1 MTIAK
6 MLQGL
11 RHAKFIG
18 ESYSKDP
25 RTKVGALILRADG
38 TPVSWGYNGFPRG
51 IVETPELWENREEKY
66 KRVLHAESNAID
78 FARESLAGTTIFCSL
93 FPCSNCAAR
102 IVQAGIKTVVFE
114 GEPRE
119 DLGAKVAFEM
129 FKQAGIEVFQKMN
142 ESTFA
147 VVTTWA

>member
-1 MTIAK
+1 MTITK

-18 ESYSKDP
+18 KNYSKDP

-51 IVETPELWENREEKY
+51 IVETAELWKNREEKY

-78 FARESLAGTTIFCSL
+78 FARESLEGTTIFCSL

-119 DLGAKVAFEM
+119 DLGAKIAFEM
-129 FKQAGIEVFQKMN
+129 FHQAGIEIIKK
-142 ESTFA
+142 ESELMFS
-147 VVTTWA
+147 VITTWR

>member
-1 MTIAK
+1 MTITK

-18 ESYSKDP
+18 KNYSKDP

-51 IVETPELWENREEKY
+51 IVETAELWNNREEKY

-78 FARESLAGTTIFCSL
+78 FARESLEGTTIFCSL

-119 DLGAKVAFEM
+119 DLGAKIAFEM
-129 FKQAGIEVFQKMN
+129 FSQANIAVIQKKEDDRM
-142 ESTFA
+142 A
-147 VVTTWA
+147 RILTWQ

>member
-18 ESYSKDP
+18 KNYSKDP

-51 IVETPELWENREEKY
+51 IVETTKLWNNREEKY

-129 FKQAGIEVFQKMN
+129 FSQASIEIFRRNADNTIARIM
-142 ESTFA
+142 
-147 VVTTWA
+147 TWE

>member
-1 MTIAK
+1 MTITK

-18 ESYSKDP
+18 ENYSKDP
-25 RTKVGALILRADG
+25 KTKVGALILRADG

-51 IVETPELWENREEKY
+51 IVETTELWNNREEKY

-78 FARESLAGTTIFCSL
+78 FARESLEGTTIFCSL

-119 DLGAKVAFEM
+119 DLGAKIAFEM
-129 FKQAGIEVFQKMN
+129 FSQANIAVIQKKEDDRM
-142 ESTFA
+142 A
-147 VVTTWA
+147 RILTWQ

>member
-1 MTIAK
+1 MTITK

-18 ESYSKDP
+18 KNYSKDP

-51 IVETPELWENREEKY
+51 IVETAELWKNREEKY

-78 FARESLAGTTIFCSL
+78 FARESLEGTTIFCSL

-119 DLGAKVAFEM
+119 DLGTKIAFEM
-129 FKQAGIEVFQKMN
+129 FSQANIAVIQKKEDDRM
-142 ESTFA
+142 ERILR
-147 VVTTWA
+147 WQ

>member
-1 MTIAK
+1 MTITK

-11 RHAKFIG
+11 RHARFIG
-18 ESYSKDP
+18 ENYSKDP

-51 IVETPELWENREEKY
+51 IVETTELWENREEKY

-78 FARESLAGTTIFCSL
+78 FARESLEGTTIFCSL

-119 DLGAKVAFEM
+119 DLGATIAFEM
-129 FKQAGIEVFQKMN
+129 FSQANIAVIQKKEDDRM
-142 ESTFA
+142 ERIL
-147 VVTTWA
+147 TWQ

>member
-1 MTIAK
+1 MTITK

-18 ESYSKDP
+18 ENYSKDP

-51 IVETPELWENREEKY
+51 IDETPELWESREEKY

-78 FARESLAGTTIFCSL
+78 FARESLAGTAIFCSL

-119 DLGAKVAFEM
+119 DLGAKIAFEM
-129 FKQAGIEVFQKMN
+129 FSQANIAVIQKKEDDRM
-142 ESTFA
+142 A
-147 VVTTWA
+147 RILTWQ

>member
-1 MTIAK
+1 MTITK

-18 ESYSKDP
+18 ENYSKDP

-38 TPVSWGYNGFPRG
+38 TPVSWGYNGFPRS

-78 FARESLAGTTIFCSL
+78 FARESLEGTTIFCSL

-102 IVQAGIKTVVFE
+102 IAQAGIKTVVFE

-119 DLGAKVAFEM
+119 DLGARVAFEM
-129 FKQAGIEVFQKMN
+129 FGQANIEVIQKEEDDMMVRI
-142 ESTFA
+142 F
-147 VVTTWA
+147 TWA

>member
-1 MTIAK
+1 MTITK
-6 MLQGL
+6 MLKGL

-18 ESYSKDP
+18 ENYSKDP

-51 IVETPELWENREEKY
+51 IAETPELWENREEKY

-78 FARESLAGTTIFCSL
+78 FARESLDGTTIFCSL

-102 IVQAGIKTVVFE
+102 IVQAGIKAVVFE

-129 FKQAGIEVFQKMN
+129 FGQAGITIFKKNDDNTLIRIV
-142 ESTFA
+142 S
-147 VVTTWA
+147 WS

>member
-1 MTIAK
+1 MTITK

-18 ESYSKDP
+18 KNYSKDP

-38 TPVSWGYNGFPRG
+38 TPVSWGYNGFPCG
-51 IVETPELWENREEKY
+51 IIETTELWKNREEKY

-78 FARESLAGTTIFCSL
+78 FARESLEGTTIFCSL

-119 DLGAKVAFEM
+119 DLGAKIAFEM
-129 FKQAGIEVFQKMN
+129 FSQANIAVIQKKEDDRM
-142 ESTFA
+142 A
-147 VVTTWA
+147 RILTWQ

>member
-1 MTIAK
+1 MTITK

-18 ESYSKDP
+18 ENYSKDP

-51 IVETPELWENREEKY
+51 IDETPELWESREEKY

-78 FARESLAGTTIFCSL
+78 FARESLAGTAIFCSL

-129 FKQAGIEVFQKMN
+129 FQQAGIEVFQK
-142 ESTFA
+142 ESERMISRIM
-147 VVTTWA
+147 TWA

>member
-1 MTIAK
+1 MTITK

-18 ESYSKDP
+18 KNYSKDP

-51 IVETPELWENREEKY
+51 ITETPDLWKNREEKY
-66 KRVLHAESNAID
+66 KRVLHAESNAIE
-78 FARESLAGTTIFCSL
+78 FARESLEGTTIFCSL

-102 IVQAGIKTVVFE
+102 IVQSGITRVVFMD
-114 GEPRE
+114 EPRE
-119 DLGAKVAFEM
+119 DLGAAAAFEM
-129 FKQAGIEVFQKMN
+129 FQQAKVQVLQRDGDKVKWIM
-142 ESTFA
+142 
-147 VVTTWA
+147 TWV

>member
-1 MTIAK
+1 MTITK

-11 RHAKFIG
+11 RHVKFIG
-18 ESYSKDP
+18 ENYSKDP

-78 FARESLAGTTIFCSL
+78 FARESLEGTTIFCSL

-129 FKQAGIEVFQKMN
+129 FGQTNVEVIQKEEGDTMVRI
-142 ESTFA
+142 F
-147 VVTTWA
+147 TWA

>member
-1 MTIAK
+1 MTITK

-11 RHAKFIG
+11 RHATFIG
-18 ESYSKDP
+18 KNYSKDP

-51 IVETPELWENREEKY
+51 IVETTELWKNREEKY

-78 FARESLAGTTIFCSL
+78 FARESLEGTTIFCSL

-102 IVQAGIKTVVFE
+102 IVQSGITRVVFE

-119 DLGAKVAFEM
+119 DLGAKIAFEM
-129 FKQAGIEVFQKMN
+129 FSQANIAVIQKKEDDRM
-142 ESTFA
+142 A
-147 VVTTWA
+147 RILTWQ

>member
-1 MTIAK
+1 MTITK

-18 ESYSKDP
+18 ENYSKDP

-51 IVETPELWENREEKY
+51 IVETTELWNNREEKY

-78 FARESLAGTTIFCSL
+78 FARESLEGTAIFCSL

-119 DLGAKVAFEM
+119 DLGAKIAFEM
-129 FKQAGIEVFQKMN
+129 FSQANIAVIQKKEDDRM
-142 ESTFA
+142 A
-147 VVTTWA
+147 RILTWQ

>member
-1 MTIAK
+1 MTITK

-18 ESYSKDP
+18 KNYSKDP

-51 IVETPELWENREEKY
+51 IVETAELWKNREEKY

-102 IVQAGIKTVVFE
+102 IVQAGIKMVVFE
-114 GEPRE
+114 GAPRE
-119 DLGAKVAFEM
+119 DLGAEAAFEM
-129 FKQAGIEVFQKMN
+129 FNQANV
-142 ESTFA
+142 A
-147 VVTTWA
+147 VIRRNSDDTMTRILTW

>member
-1 MTIAK
+1 MTITK
-6 MLQGL
+6 MLKGL

-18 ESYSKDP
+18 ENYSKDP

-51 IVETPELWENREEKY
+51 IVETTELWNNREEKY

-78 FARESLAGTTIFCSL
+78 FARESLEGTTIFCSL

-119 DLGAKVAFEM
+119 DLGAKIAFEM
-129 FKQAGIEVFQKMN
+129 FSQANIAVIQKKEDDRM
-142 ESTFA
+142 ERIL
-147 VVTTWA
+147 TWQ

>member
-18 ESYSKDP
+18 ENYSKDP

-51 IVETPELWENREEKY
+51 IVEAPELWENREEKY

-78 FARESLAGTTIFCSL
+78 FARESLEDAAIFCSL

-119 DLGAKVAFEM
+119 DLGAKIAFEM
-129 FKQAGIEVFQKMN
+129 FRQANIVVIQKKADDTMVRI
-142 ESTFA
+142 F
-147 VVTTWA
+147 TWA

>member
-1 MTIAK
+1 MTITK

-51 IVETPELWENREEKY
+51 IVETPELWNNREEKY

-78 FARESLAGTTIFCSL
+78 FARESLEGATIFCSL

-102 IVQAGIKTVVFE
+102 IVQSGIARVVFE

-142 ESTFA
+142 ESTFS